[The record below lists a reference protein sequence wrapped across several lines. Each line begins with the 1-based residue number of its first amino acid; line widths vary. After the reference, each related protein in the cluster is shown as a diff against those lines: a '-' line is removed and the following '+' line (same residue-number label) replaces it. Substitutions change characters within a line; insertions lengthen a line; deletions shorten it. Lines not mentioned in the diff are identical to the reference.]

1 MMKIRKPEREEAPPV
16 QVDERKRAGEVRQV
30 RRYKLITPLFGGGV
44 RPHEADPITVVRG
57 PEIRGNLRFWW
68 RATRGGQFDGDLQ
81 QMRDREEQIWGSAA
95 GAGKPGPSG
104 VIISPEVVERGRPFE
119 PKNRRGHPIRNIG
132 DVRSPYSYVA
142 FPLRDDDSNPK
153 VLEDVTFDLSIR
165 CPAGCR
171 EEVGAALWA
180 WETFGGLG
188 GRTRRGFGALQLVSI
203 DGEACRPPQAESV
216 AVWISHGSN
225 HYIVSGRWPEGVPH
239 LTLNDAST
247 FTITRR
253 NRDPIEAWRYLFS
266 RLQRFRQSRRPDR
279 NGNPYGRSK
288 WPEADA
294 VRRLA
299 PKGSRGHKPFHP
311 VKGKKFPRGQLGLPI
326 IFHFKDEEDPSPA
339 TLQGEN
345 AERLASALILRPLM
359 CDHGAV
365 GLAVRLSSPAA
376 PPGGLVIDS
385 NEISSTPVT
394 AKLTPSEAAKID
406 PLNGEPD
413 VIRAFLKSL

>member
-1 MMKIRKPEREEAPPV
+1 
-16 QVDERKRAGEVRQV
+16 
-30 RRYKLITPLFGGGV
+30 
-44 RPHEADPITVVRG
+44 
-57 PEIRGNLRFWW
+57 
-68 RATRGGQFDGDLQ
+68 
-81 QMRDREEQIWGSAA
+81 
-95 GAGKPGPSG
+95 
-104 VIISPEVVERGRPFE
+104 
-119 PKNRRGHPIRNIG
+119 
-132 DVRSPYSYVA
+132 
-142 FPLRDDDSNPK
+142 
-153 VLEDVTFDLSIR
+153 
-165 CPAGCR
+165 
-171 EEVGAALWA
+171 
-180 WETFGGLG
+180 
-188 GRTRRGFGALQLVSI
+188 
-203 DGEACRPPQAESV
+203 
-216 AVWISHGSN
+216 
-225 HYIVSGRWPEGVPH
+225 
-239 LTLNDAST
+239 LNDAST

-266 RLQRFRQSRRPDR
+266 RLQKFRQSRWPDR
-279 NGNPYGRSK
+279 NGRPYGRSQ

-299 PKGSRGHKPFHP
+299 KTHSSGHAPSHP
-311 VKGKKFPRGQLGLPI
+311 VGGKKFPRGQLGLPI
-326 IFHFKDEEDPSPA
+326 IFHFKDEGRGDPSQA
-339 TLQGEN
+339 TLQGKD